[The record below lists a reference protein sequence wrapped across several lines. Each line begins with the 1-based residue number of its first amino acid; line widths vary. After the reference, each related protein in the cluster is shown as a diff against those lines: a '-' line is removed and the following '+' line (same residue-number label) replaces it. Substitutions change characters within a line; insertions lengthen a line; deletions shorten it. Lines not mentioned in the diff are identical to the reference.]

1 MAAMNDVSSSGRTV
15 LVVDDDDKLRELLR
29 EFLTRNGIDTILR
42 PDGSDI
48 EQVIDSREP
57 DLVVLDIMLP
67 GEDGTAIC
75 RRLRGRDYEIPI
87 IMLTGRGDEV
97 DRIVGLEMGA
107 DDYLGKPFNPRELL
121 ARIEAVL
128 RRSETS
134 RRTRN
139 RRRRFGPFTLDFD
152 RRELAR
158 QGEPVALTNG
168 EYELLAVL
176 AERPGRPLNRDQ
188 LLDRTRGREYDAVDR
203 SIDVQ
208 ISKLRRALEDDPSEP
223 RYIKTVWGYGY
234 VFVGDD
240 GS

>member
-1 MAAMNDVSSSGRTV
+1 LYAHGFDVTV
-15 LVVDDDDKLRELLR
+15 R
-29 EFLTRNGIDTILR
+29 G
-42 PDGSDI
+42 DGSDL
-48 EQVIDSREP
+48 EALLDTDPP

-67 GEDGTAIC
+67 GEDGMAIC
-75 RRLRGRDYEIPI
+75 RRLRGRGFDVPI

-128 RRSETS
+128 RRSDATRSRAS
-134 RRTRN
+134 RRLC
-139 RRRRFGPFTLDFD
+139 FDDFVLDFEC
-152 RRELAR
+152 RALTRAGR
-158 QGEPVALTNG
+158 QVALTNG
-168 EYELLAVL
+168 EYELLAAL

-208 ISKLRRALEDDPSEP
+208 ISKLRRALDDDPAQP
-223 RYIKTVWGYGY
+223 RYIKTVWGFGY
-234 VFVGDD
+234 VFTPG
-240 GS
+240 GEA